1 MTWIDYQ
8 HIKASVNISQVLAY
22 YGIELRSTGNN
33 QLAGPCPLPCHTG
46 DRSNN
51 NAFHVNTQKNAFNC
65 FTHCG
70 GGNVIDFVA
79 KMENCEFREAAL
91 KLNEWFLSGGP
102 ADDKVEGSPES
113 SSVEEFNK
121 PLSFELKGLKGNHP
135 FLRKTKNL
143 QSETI
148 KTFGLGFCSKG
159 LLAGWVAIPIHNID
173 GQVVAYIGR
182 AVNDTQAETDGK
194 YKVPPGFKKSLEVF
208 NLNRVLEQK
217 DLIDKYGI
225 IIVEGFFGVFWL
237 YQNGFKNVV
246 ALMGKELSDRQRE
259 PLLSATDRF
268 TIFLDSD
275 EPGRLATEKLSGKL
289 IHSAF
294 VRIIEYPEGP
304 RRKPAHFEKDELK
317 ELLSVKKP
325 SLE

>member
-91 KLNEWFLSGGP
+91 KLNEWFLSGGR

-121 PLSFELKGLKGNHP
+121 PLGFELKGLKGNHP

-143 QSETI
+143 QSENI
-148 KTFGLGFCSKG
+148 KTFGLGF
-159 LLAGWVAIPIHNID
+159 
-173 GQVVAYIGR
+173 
-182 AVNDTQAETDGK
+182 
-194 YKVPPGFKKSLEVF
+194 
-208 NLNRVLEQK
+208 
-217 DLIDKYGI
+217 
-225 IIVEGFFGVFWL
+225 
-237 YQNGFKNVV
+237 
-246 ALMGKELSDRQRE
+246 
-259 PLLSATDRF
+259 
-268 TIFLDSD
+268 
-275 EPGRLATEKLSGKL
+275 
-289 IHSAF
+289 
-294 VRIIEYPEGP
+294 
-304 RRKPAHFEKDELK
+304 
-317 ELLSVKKP
+317 
-325 SLE
+325 

>member
-22 YGIELRSTGNN
+22 YGIELKLTGNH
-33 QLAGPCPLPCHTG
+33 QLAGACPLPCHSG

-51 NAFHVNTQKNAFNC
+51 NAFHVNTEKNAFNC

-102 ADDKVEGSPES
+102 PDDKGEDSPES

-159 LLAGWVAIPIHNID
+159 LLAGWIAIPVHNKD

-182 AVNDTQAETDGK
+182 AVNDTQAENDGK

-268 TIFLDSD
+268 TIFLDGD
-275 EPGRLATEKLSGKL
+275 EPGRLATEKLAGKL

-294 VRIIEYPEGP
+294 VRIIQYPEGP
-304 RRKPAHFEKDELK
+304 KRKPAHFEKDELK
-317 ELLSVKKP
+317 EILAVKMP
-325 SLE
+325 SL

>member
-1 MTWIDYQ
+1 
-8 HIKASVNISQVLAY
+8 
-22 YGIELRSTGNN
+22 
-33 QLAGPCPLPCHTG
+33 
-46 DRSNN
+46 
-51 NAFHVNTQKNAFNC
+51 
-65 FTHCG
+65 
-70 GGNVIDFVA
+70 
-79 KMENCEFREAAL
+79 
-91 KLNEWFLSGGP
+91 
-102 ADDKVEGSPES
+102 
-113 SSVEEFNK
+113 
-121 PLSFELKGLKGNHP
+121 
-135 FLRKTKNL
+135 KTKNL
-143 QSETI
+143 QSENI

-259 PLLSATDRF
+259 LLLSATDRF